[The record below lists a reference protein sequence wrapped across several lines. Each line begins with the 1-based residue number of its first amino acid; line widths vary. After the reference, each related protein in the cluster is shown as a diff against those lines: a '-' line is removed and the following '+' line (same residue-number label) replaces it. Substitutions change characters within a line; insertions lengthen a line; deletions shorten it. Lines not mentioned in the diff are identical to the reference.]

1 MSPSDKVWY
10 VARAQAP
17 DGPHSQGEIAAA
29 GIAPGSLIAHYARRT
44 PTRIAQQP
52 ATNLFLGG
60 KASDRQVHGR

>member
-44 PTRIAQQP
+44 PHA
-52 ATNLFLGG
+52 
-60 KASDRQVHGR
+60 D